1 MPSVGTLVRQRLADQ
16 RDALRA
22 AEGAV
27 RAGEPTGLHDLRVAM
42 RRIRSLLAT
51 FRPIFDTSVTEP
63 LRAELKDASGR
74 LGQSRDA
81 EVATDNTD
89 RLLEGIESAGLDED
103 AVAGLRARLRLDAI
117 AAGDDVEETLDSTR
131 YAALSILLDEL
142 VDHPPFNDK
151 AQRDALKV
159 ARKRVR
165 HEARRFA
172 KLAAAARA
180 EVPEDGTPT
189 TDHGSAVQPTVDHA
203 ARLHEVRKAT
213 KRLRYAAET
222 ARPVDDEPMRRIV
235 KQAKVVQTALG
246 DHHDAVMTRVALRHL
261 ALDEAVGE
269 AAAFLLGHLD
279 ADEQRAMTTIEARA
293 WQAVDGLQEELDAA
307 L

>member
-1 MPSVGTLVRQRLADQ
+1 MPSVGSLVRQRLADQ
-16 RDALRA
+16 RDALRR
-22 AEGAV
+22 AEAGL
-27 RAGEPTGLHDLRVAM
+27 RASEPMGLHDVRVAM

-51 FRPIFDTSVTEP
+51 FRPIFDASVTEP
-63 LRAELKDASGR
+63 LRDELKAASGR

-89 RLLEGIESAGLDED
+89 RLLEDIESAGLDQD

-117 AAGDDVEETLDSTR
+117 AAGDDVEEILDSTR

-142 VDHPPFNDK
+142 VDHPPLNDK
-151 AQRDALKV
+151 AERDALEV

-165 HEARRFA
+165 HEACRFA
-172 KLAAAARA
+172 KVAAAARA
-180 EVPEDGTPT
+180 DLPDDAAPAA
-189 TDHGSAVQPTVDHA
+189 DHGSAAQSAVDHA

-222 ARPVDDEPMRRIV
+222 ARPVDDEQMRRIV
-235 KQAKVVQTALG
+235 KRAKAVQSALG
-246 DHHDAVMTRVALRHL
+246 DHHDAFMTRVALRHL

-279 ADEQRAMTTIEARA
+279 ADEQRAMTTLESRA
-293 WQAVDGLQEELDAA
+293 WEAIDGLQDELDAA
-307 L
+307 F

>member
-1 MPSVGTLVRQRLADQ
+1 VRQRLADQ

-42 RRIRSLLAT
+42 RRIRSLLAS

-159 ARKRVR
+159 ARKRVL

-189 TDHGSAVQPTVDHA
+189 TDHGSAVRPTVDHA

-279 ADEQRAMTTIEARA
+279 ADEQRAMTTLEARA

>member
-1 MPSVGTLVRQRLADQ
+1 MPSAGTLVRQRLADQ

-22 AEGAV
+22 AEAAV
-27 RAGEPTGLHDLRVAM
+27 RAGGPTGLHDLRVAM

-51 FRPIFDTSVTEP
+51 FRPVFDTSVTEP

-81 EVATDNTD
+81 EVAIDNAD
-89 RLLEGIESAGLDED
+89 RLLEDVELDGVDED
-103 AVAGLRARLRLDAI
+103 AVAGLRARLRLDAA
-117 AAGDDVEETLDSTR
+117 AAGEDVEEILDSTR

-142 VDHPPFNDK
+142 VSHPPLTDA
-151 AQRDALKV
+151 AQRDALEV

-165 HEARRFA
+165 HEGRRFA
-172 KLAAAARA
+172 GLAEAARA
-180 EVPEDGTPT
+180 DLTGDAASPQGR
-189 TDHGSAVQPTVDHA
+189 GSAAQPAVDHA
-203 ARLHEVRKAT
+203 ARLHEVRKAA

-222 ARPVDDEPMRRIV
+222 ARPVSGKPMRRIV
-235 KQAKVVQTALG
+235 KQAKVVQGALG
-246 DHHDAVMTRVALRHL
+246 DHHDAVMTRQALRHL

-279 ADEQRAMTTIEARA
+279 ADEQRAMTTLEARA
-293 WQAVDGLQEELDAA
+293 WQTIDDLLATLAETL
-307 L
+307 